1 MGSNNFDGEI
11 WNEFQWES
19 HLEEMELKT
28 SHLKKFIESN
38 LGQADSPPRWLKLLK
53 ESVSEQDALDAFIE
67 EELMFEEAYFPDD
80 DELDSD
86 DDFDDD
92 DDLFFESGFDEF
104 DELEED
110 DDDEDYDPE
119 FAGEDWKYLSEE
131 YALTDFG
138 SIENLKV
145 YTNSH
150 SFGAKAMKI
159 AESIPSAAERNDVNF
174 FITDTIQISAKLA
187 AGYSFGF
194 DKDVLGGNIA
204 YCKRALQSANSALAR
219 LREVKNKGYFS
230 FAIYYNLHAD
240 LHELRNDIGIYIQD
254 LREKFYEV

>member
-1 MGSNNFDGEI
+1 MRSNNFDGEI
-11 WNEFQWES
+11 WDEFQWEF

-28 SHLKKFIESN
+28 SQMKKFIENN

-67 EELMFEEAYFPDD
+67 EELMFEEAYFPDE
-80 DELDSD
+80 DELDYD
-86 DDFDDD
+86 DEFEDE

-104 DELEED
+104 DELEDE
-110 DDDEDYDPE
+110 DDDEDPE
-119 FAGEDWKYLSEE
+119 FEGEDWKYLSEE
-131 YALTDFG
+131 YALTDYG
-138 SIENLKV
+138 SIDNLRV
-145 YTNSH
+145 YTKSH

-159 AESIPSAAERNDVNF
+159 AESIPSAAEQEDINN
-174 FITDTIQISAKLA
+174 FITDTIQVSAKLA

-204 YCKRALQSANSALAR
+204 YCKRALYAANSALVR
-219 LREVKNKGYFS
+219 LREMKSRGYFS
-230 FAIYYNLHAD
+230 FAVYYNLHAD

-254 LREKFYEV
+254 LRDKFYEV

>member
-1 MGSNNFDGEI
+1 MRSEQFDGEI
-11 WNEFQWES
+11 WDEFQWES

-28 SHLKKFIESN
+28 RQLKKFIESN
-38 LGQADSPPRWLKLLK
+38 LGQPDSPPRWLKLLN

-80 DELDSD
+80 DEEFDGD
-86 DDFDDD
+86 DDFEEE
-92 DDLFFESGFDEF
+92 DDLFFDAGFDDS
-104 DELEED
+104 DELDADAD
-110 DDDEDYDPE
+110 DDPD
-119 FAGEDWKYLSEE
+119 FAGEDWKYNSEQ
-131 YALTDFG
+131 YALTDYG

-150 SFGAKAMKI
+150 HFGSKAMKI
-159 AESIPSAAERNDVNF
+159 AESIPSAAEQTDINA

-194 DKDVLGGNIA
+194 DRDVLGGNIA
-204 YCKRALQSANSALAR
+204 YCKKALYAANSALAR
-219 LREVKNKGYFS
+219 LRDMKNRGYFS
-230 FAIYYNLHAD
+230 FATYYSLHAD

-254 LREKFYEV
+254 LRDKFNEPGF

>member
-1 MGSNNFDGEI
+1 MRSENFDGEI

-28 SHLKKFIESN
+28 RQLKKFIESN
-38 LGQADSPPRWLKLLK
+38 LGQADSPPRWLKLLN

-80 DELDSD
+80 DDEFDGD
-86 DDFDDD
+86 DDFDEDE
-92 DDLFFESGFDEF
+92 DLFFGSGFDEF
-104 DELEED
+104 DEL
-110 DDDEDYDPE
+110 DEDEENEDLD

-131 YALTDFG
+131 YALTDYG

-145 YTNSH
+145 YTDSH
-150 SFGAKAMKI
+150 NFGSKAMKI
-159 AESIPSAAERNDVNF
+159 AESIPSAAERNDINA

-194 DKDVLGGNIA
+194 DRDVLGGNIA
-204 YCKRALQSANSALAR
+204 YCKKALYAANSALAR
-219 LREVKNKGYFS
+219 LRDMKNRGYFS
-230 FAIYYNLHAD
+230 NATYHNLHAD

-254 LREKFYEV
+254 LREKFNEV